1 MRVLKKWK
9 KSIKSLLINLGIKKK
24 IILKFK
30 KLNFNNKKNNYFY
43 FYYFFLRFIKN
54 FGVFYEELVSRLIGL
69 KNKEVGKNFVE
80 KIQNLNNF
88 AYF

>member
-9 KSIKSLLINLGIKKK
+9 KSIKSNLINLGIKKK

-30 KLNFNNKKNNYFY
+30 KLNFNNKKKIIIFI
-43 FYYFFLRFIKN
+43 FIIFLRFIKN
-54 FGVFYEELVSRLIGL
+54 CGVFYEEIVSRLIGL
-69 KNKEVGKNFVE
+69 KNKEAGKNFVE